1 MIRQTL
7 ALLYDSYR
15 DLNARRMFWIVLIL
29 SGLVAGSFGII
40 GFTPTGFE
48 LFFWKIHSAYFNSTY
63 VVPSEFYNNLFIIE
77 GIHIWLTFIASIL
90 ALVSTASLF
99 PDFLA
104 TGAVDLY
111 LSKPIGR
118 FRLFL
123 TRYTFGLLFVTFQI
137 ASFLLASFLVIGLR
151 GGIWEP
157 GIFLGIPLVVLF
169 FSYLYCVAVLIGVW
183 TRSTIAAILLT
194 CLFWLCLFGLHT
206 AEVLLLRAKIAD
218 ETTATRL
225 DTEIASSKKSLAYFQ
240 KLAATRPTTRNT
252 QAVQSWLTRID
263 QQQTERADVT
273 HKYDGWHQLAFDTET
288 FFPKT
293 AETVD
298 LLQRKL
304 IDSAHLQHLAQSQR
318 DDSQDSSDSQVDF
331 NGNQVDN
338 AKFLAELNRRPVSW
352 IVGTSVAFEIVILI
366 IAAWIFCRRDY

>member
-15 DLNARRMFWIVLIL
+15 DLNSRRMFWIVLIL
-29 SGLVAGSFGII
+29 SGLVAGSFGVI

-63 VVPSEFYNNLFIIE
+63 VVPADFYNGLFIVE

-90 ALVSTASLF
+90 ALISTASMF

-104 TGAVDLY
+104 TGAIDLY

-123 TRYTFGLLFVTFQI
+123 TRYLFGLLFVALQI
-137 ASFLLASFLVIGLR
+137 ACFLLASFLVIGLR
-151 GGIWEP
+151 GGVWEP
-157 GIFLGIPLVVLF
+157 GIFYGIPLVVLF
-169 FSYLYCVAVLIGVW
+169 FSYLYCVAVLIGIW

-206 AEVLLLRAKIAD
+206 AEVLLLKAQIAD
-218 ETTATRL
+218 QTTAERL
-225 DTEIASSKKSLAYFQ
+225 DSQIATSKKSLAHFQ
-240 KLAATRPTTRNT
+240 KLAATRPTTRNSD
-252 QAVQSWLTRID
+252 AVKSWQTRLD

-273 HKYDGWHQLAFDTET
+273 HKFDNWHQLVYDTET

-304 IDSAHLQHLAQSQR
+304 INSAHLQQLAQSQPN
-318 DDSQDSSDSQVDF
+318 DSQDSSDSQVDF
-331 NGNQVDN
+331 NGNPVDN
-338 AKFLAELNRRPVSW
+338 AKLAVELNRRSVSW
-352 IVGTSVAFEIVILI
+352 IVGTSVGFEVVVLI
-366 IAAWIFCRRDY
+366 IAAWVFCRRDY